1 MAPDDTCIVIAG
13 TAALELADW
22 RRQVAE
28 LYADVRQAARRD
40 PGAAHHLWRTRRE
53 LLYRGHPQS
62 PVPAAARETFGAMH
76 FDYDPALRF
85 EVRPETL
92 EDPAIGGPQRGGTGT
107 GPGLVNLTA
116 AGNPGIVQ
124 AATPLLPVSA
134 GDARSFD
141 RVAWVSVPFPS
152 GARRLAIYWLR
163 EYSGGLFLPF
173 IDATSG
179 RETYRA
185 GRYLLDTAK
194 GADLGPGLEPATIV
208 LDFNFAYQPSCAFDP
223 RWACPL
229 APAENRLDLEVRAG
243 ERIA

>member
-1 MAPDDTCIVIAG
+1 MIGG

-28 LYADVRQAARRD
+28 LYAEVRRVARRD
-40 PGAAHHLWRTRRE
+40 PEAAHLLWRTRRE

-62 PVPAAARETFGAMH
+62 PVPETERRTFGAVH
-76 FDYDPALRF
+76 FGYDPAFRF
-85 EVRPETL
+85 EVRPATL
-92 EDPAIGGPQRGGTGT
+92 EDATRRVPLPEREARNAAPADATATGGR
-107 GPGLVNLTA
+107 A
-116 AGNPGIVQ
+116 IAGAPM
-124 AATPLLPVSA
+124 PLLPVSS
-134 GDARSFD
+134 GDTRSFD

-179 RETYRA
+179 RDTYGA

-194 GADLGPGLEPATIV
+194 GADLGPGLEPATVV

-229 APAENRLDLEVRAG
+229 APAENRLDLEIRAG
-243 ERIA
+243 ERIG

>member
-1 MAPDDTCIVIAG
+1 MIGG

-28 LYADVRQAARRD
+28 LYAEVRQVARQD
-40 PGAAHHLWRTRRE
+40 PEAAHLLWRTRRE

-62 PVPAAARETFGAMH
+62 PVPEAEREIFGAVH
-76 FDYDPALRF
+76 FDYDAAFRF
-85 EVRPETL
+85 EIRPEPL
-92 EDPAIGGPQRGGTGT
+92 EDPATPGPLPEGAVRS
-107 GPGLVNLTA
+107 PALAEPTA
-116 AGNPGIVQ
+116 AGSRVT
-124 AATPLLPVSA
+124 AAVYPLLPVSS
-134 GDARSFD
+134 GGARTFD
-141 RVAWVSVPFPS
+141 RVAWVWVPFRS

-173 IDATSG
+173 ADASSG
-179 RETYRA
+179 RETYGA

-194 GADLGPGLEPATIV
+194 GADLGPGLEPSSIV

-243 ERIA
+243 ERIG